1 MQVSPFAAYH
11 GARSGNNKA
20 MESNT
25 VVVCIGSDKVSG
37 DMLGPL
43 VGSTLRDEYELGC
56 PVYGAVGESVNGLNL
71 SEYLTMLRERHPTAS
86 VIAVDAA
93 LGKADDIGSIRL
105 KRGGIR
111 AGGAMEKPLE
121 RVGDVGIIGVV
132 AEKRAPEEVY
142 AALLAVPYDFV
153 AALAER
159 IAKMI
164 YTVLERAC

>member
-1 MQVSPFAAYH
+1 
-11 GARSGNNKA
+11 
-20 MESNT
+20 MESFHT

-43 VGSTLRDEYELGC
+43 VGSSLREEYGLGC

-71 SEYLTMLRERHPTAS
+71 TDYLAMLRDRHPTAS

-93 LGKADDIGSIRL
+93 LGKADDVGTIRL

-111 AGGAMEKPLE
+111 AGGAMDKDFD
-121 RVGDVGIIGVV
+121 RVGDVGIVGVV
-132 AEKRAPEEVY
+132 AEQRAPKDVY

-159 IAKMI
+159 IAQMI
-164 YTVLERAC
+164 YSVLENVT